1 MNTDNYG
8 VYGSESKS
16 FGGTFPV
23 WKNIDNEGIED
34 NGGTFK
40 VISSFATEYPT
51 GTIIPAGTPVNLTGG
66 ILTILPTYQL
76 AADIAATDE
85 VVKIKAAGVA
95 IPLKSGQFLM
105 PAPAT
110 VGTSGTA
117 VAATTVV
124 LNTTTNE
131 FEVTIVA
138 DAWGHTAK
146 AGDIYVGTTATAA
159 GSGKYILTTPTGLLR
174 REVYIGA
181 GATVATGA
189 SVFHGNILVDRIPP
203 MPACV
208 KNVLTMIKFTPE

>member
-1 MNTDNYG
+1 MNTYNYG

-40 VISSFATEYPT
+40 VVSDFAVEYPT
-51 GTIIPAGTPVNLTGG
+51 GTIIPTGTPVNLTGG
-66 ILTILPTYQL
+66 VLTVLPTYEVT
-76 AADIAATDE
+76 DIYAATVAT
-85 VVKIKAAGVA
+85 VVKVKAAGVA
-95 IPLKSGQFLM
+95 KVPVAGNFIML
-105 PAPAT
+105 APAT
-110 VGTSGTA
+110 VATTGTAIAITA
-117 VAATTVV
+117 VALVSGKYELTVGAAA
-124 LNTTTNE
+124 
-131 FEVTIVA
+131 FGSGVA
-138 DAWGHTAK
+138 LAV
-146 AGDIYVGTTATAA
+146 GDILVGATAA
-159 GSGKYILTTPTGLLR
+159 GSGKSILTVPTGLLR

>member
-51 GTIIPAGTPVNLTGG
+51 GTIIPTGAPVNLAGG
-66 ILTILPTYQL
+66 ILTVLPTYEVT
-76 AADIAATDE
+76 DIYAATVAT
-85 VVKIKAAGVA
+85 VVKVKAAGVA
-95 IPLKSGQFLM
+95 KVPVVGDIVML
-105 PAPAT
+105 APAT
-110 VGTSGTA
+110 VGTTGTAIAITA
-117 VAATTVV
+117 VALADGKYELTVG
-124 LNTTTNE
+124 TAA
-131 FEVTIVA
+131 FGSGVA
-138 DAWGHTAK
+138 LAV
-146 AGDIYVGTTATAA
+146 GDILVGATAA
-159 GSGKYILTTPTGLLR
+159 GSGKSILTVPTGLLR

-203 MPACV
+203 IPACV
-208 KNVLTMIKFTPE
+208 KSVLTMIKFTPE

>member
-23 WKNIDNEGIED
+23 WKHIDNEGIED
-34 NGGTFK
+34 NGGAFK
-40 VISSFATEYPT
+40 VVSSFATEYPT

-66 ILTILPTYQL
+66 ILTILPTYEL
-76 AADIAATDE
+76 AADIAATDT
-85 VVKIKAAGVA
+85 VVKFKAAGVA
-95 IPLKSGQFLM
+95 RPLKSGQFLM

-117 VAATTVV
+117 VAATTVAY
-124 LNTTTNE
+124 NATTNTYD
-131 FEVTIVA
+131 VTIVA

-208 KNVLTMIKFTPE
+208 KSVLTMIKFTPE

>member
-23 WKNIDNEGIED
+23 WKHIDNEGIED

-40 VISSFATEYPT
+40 VVSSFATEYPT

-66 ILTILPTYQL
+66 VLTILPTYEVT
-76 AADIAATDE
+76 DIYAATVAT
-85 VVKIKAAGVA
+85 VVKVKAAGVA
-95 IPLKSGQFLM
+95 KVPVAGDIIML
-105 PAPAT
+105 APAA
-110 VGTSGTA
+110 VGTTGTA
-117 VAATTVV
+117 VAITGVALASGKYELTVGAAA
-124 LNTTTNE
+124 
-131 FEVTIVA
+131 FGSGVA
-138 DAWGHTAK
+138 LAV
-146 AGDIYVGTTATAA
+146 GDILVGASEA
-159 GSGKYILTTPTGLLR
+159 GSGKKILTVPTGLLR

-189 SVFHGNILVDRIPP
+189 SVFHGNVLVDRIPP

-208 KNVLTMIKFTPE
+208 KSVLTMIKFTPE

>member
-8 VYGSESKS
+8 VYGSETKE

-51 GTIIPAGTPVNLTGG
+51 GTIIPTGAPVNLSGG
-66 ILTILPTYQL
+66 ILTILPTYEVT
-76 AADIAATDE
+76 DIYAATVAT
-85 VVKIKAAGVA
+85 VVKVKAAGVA
-95 IPLKSGQFLM
+95 KVPVAGDIVML
-105 PAPAT
+105 APAT
-110 VGTSGTA
+110 VGTTGTA
-117 VAATTVV
+117 IAVSAVALADGKYELTVGAAA
-124 LNTTTNE
+124 
-131 FEVTIVA
+131 FGSGVA
-138 DAWGHTAK
+138 LAV
-146 AGDIYVGTTATAA
+146 GDILVGATAA
-159 GSGKYILTTPTGLLR
+159 GSGKSILTVPTGLLR

-203 MPACV
+203 IPACV
-208 KNVLTMIKFTPE
+208 KSVLTMIKFTPE

>member
-51 GTIIPAGTPVNLTGG
+51 GTIIPTGTPVNLAAG
-66 ILTILPTYQL
+66 ILTILPTYEVT
-76 AADIAATDE
+76 DIYAATVAT
-85 VVKIKAAGVA
+85 VVKVKAAGVA
-95 IPLKSGQFLM
+95 KVPVAGDIIML
-105 PAPAT
+105 APAT
-110 VGTSGTA
+110 VGATGTA
-117 VAATTVV
+117 IAITAVTLASEKYELTVGAAAFGAGVALA
-124 LNTTTNE
+124 
-131 FEVTIVA
+131 
-138 DAWGHTAK
+138 
-146 AGDIYVGTTATAA
+146 VGNILVGATAA
-159 GSGKYILTTPTGLLR
+159 GSGKSILTVPTGLLR

-203 MPACV
+203 IPACV
-208 KNVLTMIKFTPE
+208 KSVLTMIKFTPE

>member
-23 WKNIDNEGIED
+23 WKHIDNEGIED

-40 VISSFATEYPT
+40 VVSSFATEYPT

-66 ILTILPTYQL
+66 VLTVLPTYEL
-76 AADIAATDE
+76 AADIIATDT
-85 VVKIKAAGVA
+85 VVLFKAAGA
-95 IPLKSGQFLM
+95 ALPLKSGQFLM

-110 VGTSGTA
+110 VGTTGTA
-117 VAATTVV
+117 VAATTVAY
-124 LNTTTNE
+124 NATTNQY
-131 FEVTIVA
+131 EVTIVA

-146 AGDIYVGTTATAA
+146 AGDIFVGTTATAA
-159 GSGKYILTTPTGLLR
+159 GSGKSILTIPTGLLR

-189 SVFHGNILVDRIPP
+189 SVFHGNVLVDRIPP

-208 KNVLTMIKFTPE
+208 KSVLTMIKFTPE